1 MKGKKM
7 KKLLVGSCLAF
18 VLFGTFVNSSFF
30 NEKKNEAYGQIK
42 EQYGLSSDIDTN
54 DETEQNNENTEEVV
68 AEQPVE
74 ETQRKREEVQ
84 VTSRSSNEKRT
95 NENIVWDYLLDAGYS
110 KVQAAGIIGNMWQES
125 GVNPSRNESNG
136 IGFGLVQWSFGRR
149 QQLESYASSRG
160 KSASDIYVQLE
171 FLVKELRAG
180 KQFYGTYAEQFANP
194 YSVDQATEAFCWG
207 FERPHKDHANMANRK
222 KQAWAAYYR
231 NVDR

>member
-1 MKGKKM
+1 MKGKKI

-42 EQYGLSSDIDTN
+42 EQYGLSSDIDTTKE
-54 DETEQNNENTEEVV
+54 ETEQNNENTEEVV
-68 AEQPVE
+68 AE
-74 ETQRKREEVQ
+74 ETPTKREEVK
-84 VTSRSSNEKRT
+84 VTSRGSTEKRT

-125 GVNPSRNESNG
+125 GVNPSRHESNG

-149 QQLESYASSRG
+149 QQLEAYAASKG

-171 FLVKELRAG
+171 FLVKELKEG

-207 FERPHKDHANMANRK
+207 FERPHKNYANMANRK
-222 KQAWAAYYR
+222 AKAWEAYYR
-231 NVDR
+231 NVNR

>member
-1 MKGKKM
+1 MKGKKI

-42 EQYGLSSDIDTN
+42 EQYGLSSDIDTTKE
-54 DETEQNNENTEEVV
+54 ETEQNNENTEEVV
-68 AEQPVE
+68 AE
-74 ETQRKREEVQ
+74 ETPTKREEVK
-84 VTSRSSNEKRT
+84 VTSRGSTEKRT

-125 GVNPSRNESNG
+125 GVNPSRHESNG

-149 QQLESYASSRG
+149 QQLEAYAASKG

-171 FLVKELRAG
+171 FLVKELKEG

>member
-54 DETEQNNENTEEVV
+54 DETGQNNENTEEVV

-74 ETQRKREEVQ
+74 ETKKEDVK
-84 VTSRSSNEKRT
+84 VTSRGATEKRT

-125 GVNPSRNESNG
+125 GVNPSRHESNG

-149 QQLESYASSRG
+149 QQLESYASSKG

-171 FLVKELRAG
+171 FLVKELREG
-180 KQFYGTYAEQFANP
+180 KQLRGTYAEQFANP

-207 FERPHKDHANMANRK
+207 FERPHKDYANFSKRLKYANSI
-222 KQAWAAYYR
+222 A
-231 NVDR
+231 

>member
-74 ETQRKREEVQ
+74 ETKKEDVK
-84 VTSRSSNEKRT
+84 VTSRGATEKRT

-110 KVQAAGIIGNMWQES
+110 EVQAAGIIGNMWQES
-125 GVNPSRNESNG
+125 GVNPSRHESNG

-149 QQLESYASSRG
+149 QQLEAYAASKGR
-160 KSASDIYVQLE
+160 SASDIYVQLE
-171 FLVKELRAG
+171 FLVKELKEG

>member
-1 MKGKKM
+1 MKGKKI

-54 DETEQNNENTEEVV
+54 KEETEQNNENTEEVV
-68 AEQPVE
+68 AE
-74 ETQRKREEVQ
+74 ETPTKREEVK
-84 VTSRSSNEKRT
+84 VTSRGSTEKRT

-125 GVNPSRNESNG
+125 GVNPSRHESNG

-149 QQLESYASSRG
+149 QQLEAYAASKG

-171 FLVKELRAG
+171 FLVKELKEG

-207 FERPHKDHANMANRK
+207 FERPHKNYANMANRK
-222 KQAWAAYYR
+222 AKAWEAYYR
-231 NVDR
+231 NVNR

>member
-74 ETQRKREEVQ
+74 ETQRK
-84 VTSRSSNEKRT
+84 SGGSSY
-95 NENIVWDYLLDAGYS
+95 I
-110 KVQAAGIIGNMWQES
+110 
-125 GVNPSRNESNG
+125 
-136 IGFGLVQWSFGRR
+136 
-149 QQLESYASSRG
+149 
-160 KSASDIYVQLE
+160 
-171 FLVKELRAG
+171 
-180 KQFYGTYAEQFANP
+180 
-194 YSVDQATEAFCWG
+194 
-207 FERPHKDHANMANRK
+207 K
-222 KQAWAAYYR
+222 KL
-231 NVDR
+231 

>member
-1 MKGKKM
+1 MRR
-7 KKLLVGSCLAF
+7 
-18 VLFGTFVNSSFF
+18 
-30 NEKKNEAYGQIK
+30 KNEAYGQIK

-54 DETEQNNENTEEVV
+54 DETGQNNENTEEVV

-125 GVNPSRNESNG
+125 GVNPSRHESNG

-149 QQLESYASSRG
+149 QQLESYASNKG

-171 FLVKELRAG
+171 FLVKELR
-180 KQFYGTYAEQFANP
+180 EVNNFAVHMLN
-194 YSVDQATEAFCWG
+194 SLLTLTQ
-207 FERPHKDHANMANRK
+207 
-222 KQAWAAYYR
+222 
-231 NVDR
+231 